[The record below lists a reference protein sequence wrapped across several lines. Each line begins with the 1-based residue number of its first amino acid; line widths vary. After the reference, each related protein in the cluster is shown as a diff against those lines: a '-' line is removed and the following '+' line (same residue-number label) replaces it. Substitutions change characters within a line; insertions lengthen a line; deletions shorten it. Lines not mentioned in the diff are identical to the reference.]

1 MGRRKKYHR
10 YTDDQ
15 LKELATLSSQKQLRR
30 FSRETK
36 HSYSSVYAYWR
47 KATGNKKLTETDPT
61 VKLGKPKGSK
71 SVRANDVRTNTTVIE
86 TEGNTIYVPIKSI
99 SIMNYADG
107 VQRLVITY

>member
-1 MGRRKKYHR
+1 MGRRKKYHQ

-15 LKELATLSSQKQLRR
+15 LKELATLTTQKGLRR
-30 FSRETK
+30 FARVTK
-36 HSYSSVYAYWR
+36 HSYGSVYAYWR
-47 KATGNKKLTETDPT
+47 KLTGKRLTDTDPT
-61 VKLGKPKGSK
+61 VKIGKPLGSK